1 MQSGG
6 GELSRE
12 RIVPYEC
19 GECSEKF
26 FSYKNYKNHMTDH
39 IMSAEEV
46 EQRVMVSNVYQCTAC
61 AREFKDKSLLTKHFN
76 MEHAKIARLTGDRKQ
91 RKSPIKVGAIS
102 ETFESPSKREM
113 RAVDISYRRSS
124 YEYTNSHPH
133 QVTGSELKGRFAC
146 PDCLREFLNPT
157 ALEGHVNK
165 YKNKKLYCCSF
176 CEKKFHFRTSWKR
189 HEECHKSERQVWQ
202 CDSCTMTFTQKVNLK
217 RHKEGNKNPCGTGN
231 RLMSMR
237 LYRDRTTL
245 HCLKPVSSASLARYA
260 ASDEEEEEDEL
271 EEEEEEEED
280 RGPETKPSTPEPS
293 TTSIDNSHIQKGEA
307 FYACSVCDKLF
318 TYRSLWSRHEKE
330 HHTSKSFDCSVCG
343 TKFTRQ
349 YYLARHRKMCLSRMN
364 AQSSDSHRITTRPEQ
379 RFGGKS
385 R

>member
-1 MQSGG
+1 
-6 GELSRE
+6 
-12 RIVPYEC
+12 
-19 GECSEKF
+19 
-26 FSYKNYKNHMTDH
+26 
-39 IMSAEEV
+39 
-46 EQRVMVSNVYQCTAC
+46 
-61 AREFKDKSLLTKHFN
+61 
-76 MEHAKIARLTGDRKQ
+76 
-91 RKSPIKVGAIS
+91 
-102 ETFESPSKREM
+102 
-113 RAVDISYRRSS
+113 
-124 YEYTNSHPH
+124 
-133 QVTGSELKGRFAC
+133 
-146 PDCLREFLNPT
+146 
-157 ALEGHVNK
+157 
-165 YKNKKLYCCSF
+165 
-176 CEKKFHFRTSWKR
+176 
-189 HEECHKSERQVWQ
+189 
-202 CDSCTMTFTQKVNLK
+202 MTFTQKVNLK